1 MRTAGLVV
9 ALGGLFNVA
18 FANVVCNT
26 EAVHS
31 KPRIISVA
39 EKDGFANTIE
49 EVCSTTD
56 SFSESR
62 SGSTVFTITGTDED
76 LGSDDCEA
84 QFHSII
90 EQCVAGHNFGGGRL
104 IATDGLTLEV
114 STTDAEN
121 HALEARRSRGG
132 SSRTSRTRTKKTRPK
147 KTKKTKTKK
156 TKKTKTKKPKTT
168 KPKTTKPKTTKP
180 KTTKPKTTKPKTKK
194 PTTKKPKTKKPTSCP
209 LPKKKTGIKRF
220 VPDFVLK
227 RAGSS
232 AAGAAGCSVPEEV
245 DASNAFKSLAKD
257 FPNAKNGEFYKFTS
271 KSPFTEPGPNETEDE
286 LKALQRALGFDHI
299 AVVVGEVKITERIT
313 GKGANKKKIIKKD
326 FAGSIIDLI
335 KKTSGAAEYREK
347 VFAPKKVFTLHQ
359 GAKTSKAKA
368 AKAKA
373 KGKEYF
379 VQAAHKEYSV
389 STNNC
394 NTFAQDLLNDI

>member
-9 ALGGLFNVA
+9 ALGSLLNVA

-31 KPRIISVA
+31 KPRIVSAA
-39 EKDGFANTIE
+39 EKEGLATSIE

-84 QFHSII
+84 QFHAII

-104 IATDGLTLEV
+104 ITTDGLTLEV
-114 STTDAEN
+114 STTDAGGS

-132 SSRTSRTRTKKTRPK
+132 RSRTSRTRTRTKRPK
-147 KTKKTKTKK
+147 KTKKP
-156 TKKTKTKKPKTT
+156 KKTKTKKPK
-168 KPKTTKPKTTKP
+168 
-180 KTTKPKTTKPKTKK
+180 KTKAKK
-194 PTTKKPKTKKPTSCP
+194 PKKPKTKQPTSCP

-220 VPDFVLK
+220 IPDFILK

-232 AAGAAGCSVPEEV
+232 SGGGAAGCAPEELTET
-245 DASNAFKSLAKD
+245 NAFKSLAKE
-257 FPNAKNGEFYKFTS
+257 FPNAKDGEFYKFTS
-271 KSPFTEPGPNETEDE
+271 KSPFTEPGPNETNDE
-286 LKALQRALGFDHI
+286 LKQLQRTLGFNHI
-299 AVVVGEVKITERIT
+299 AVVVGEVKITEKII
-313 GKGANKKKIIKKD
+313 GKGAKAKKKVHKD
-326 FAGSIIDLI
+326 FVASIIDLW
-335 KKTSGAAEYREK
+335 KMDNGDSKYNEK
-347 VFAPKKVFTLHQ
+347 RFEPKKVFKLWDGQKTTR
-359 GAKTSKAKA
+359 AKAGKAKS
-368 AKAKA
+368 

-379 VQAAHKEYSV
+379 DEADHKKYSV
-389 STNNC
+389 ATNNC
-394 NTFAQDLLNDI
+394 NTFAQTLMKEI

>member
-114 STTDAEN
+114 STTDAES

-168 KPKTTKPKTTKP
+168 KPKTKN
-180 KTTKPKTTKPKTKK
+180 

-209 LPKKKTGIKRF
+209 LPKKKAGIKRF

-245 DASNAFKSLAKD
+245 DATNAFKSLAKD

>member
-9 ALGGLFNVA
+9 ALGGLLNVA

-31 KPRIISVA
+31 KPRIISAA
-39 EKDGFANTIE
+39 EKDGFASSVE
-49 EVCSTTD
+49 EVCSTTE

-62 SGSTVFTITGTDED
+62 SGSTVFTITGTDEA
-76 LGSDDCEA
+76 LGSDECEA

-90 EQCVAGHNFGGGRL
+90 EQCVASHNFGGGRL
-104 IATDGLTLEV
+104 ITTDGLTFEV
-114 STTDAEN
+114 STTDADI

-132 SSRTSRTRTKKTRPK
+132 RSRTSKARTKKTRPK

-156 TKKTKTKKPKTT
+156 TKKPKTKKPKTKKPKTT
-168 KPKTTKPKTTKP
+168 KPKT
-180 KTTKPKTTKPKTKK
+180 KK
-194 PTTKKPKTKKPTSCP
+194 PKKPTSCP

-220 VPDFVLK
+220 IPDFILK
-227 RAGSS
+227 RAGSGSS

-245 DASNAFKSLAKD
+245 DATNAFKSLAKD

-286 LKALQRALGFDHI
+286 LKALQRSLGFDHI

-313 GKGANKKKIIKKD
+313 GKGAAKKKIIKKD
-326 FAGSIIDLI
+326 FVGSIIDLI

-359 GAKTSKAKA
+359 GAKTTKAKA
-368 AKAKA
+368 GKAKS

-379 VQAAHKEYSV
+379 DEPAHKKYSV
-389 STNNC
+389 TSNNC
-394 NTFAQDLLNDI
+394 NTFAQDLLKDI